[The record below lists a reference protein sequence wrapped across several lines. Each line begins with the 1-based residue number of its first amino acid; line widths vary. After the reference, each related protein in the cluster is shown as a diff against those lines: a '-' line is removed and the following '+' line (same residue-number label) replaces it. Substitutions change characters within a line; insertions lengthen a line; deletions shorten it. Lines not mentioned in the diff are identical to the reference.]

1 MTKRITQK
9 TFGELDVGEHFWRF
23 SDDVGSPVLERT
35 KTGPDSSAWSDGTPF
50 PELINPNP
58 KSEVWTVEYCG
69 WWDYLW
75 RICTVILVLLTIAF
89 ITYFFTRK

>member
-1 MTKRITQK
+1 MKKRITQK
-9 TFGELDVGEHFWRF
+9 TFGELDVGEHFWRAYNDIGDSEIERVKVGKTKSVWADGQASESMLWP
-23 SDDVGSPVLERT
+23 SDY
-35 KTGPDSSAWSDGTPF
+35 
-50 PELINPNP
+50 
-58 KSEVWTVEYCG
+58 EVWTVEYCG